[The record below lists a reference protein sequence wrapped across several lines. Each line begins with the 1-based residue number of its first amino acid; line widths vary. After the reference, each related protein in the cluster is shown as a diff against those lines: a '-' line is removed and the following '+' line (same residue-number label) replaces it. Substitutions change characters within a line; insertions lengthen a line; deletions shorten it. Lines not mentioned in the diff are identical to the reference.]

1 MFLVLLKDQGQR
13 EHLDAKKTNSK
24 YMNINKCA
32 LFEIKSYIQV
42 PAELY
47 CSMKGLLSSLNDNID
62 VLGSV

>member
-1 MFLVLLKDQGQR
+1 
-13 EHLDAKKTNSK
+13 
-24 YMNINKCA
+24 MNINKCA

-62 VLGSV
+62 VLGGV

>member
-42 PAELY
+42 PVELY
-47 CSMKGLLSSLNDNID
+47 CSMKGLLSILNDNSD
-62 VLGSV
+62 VLLSV